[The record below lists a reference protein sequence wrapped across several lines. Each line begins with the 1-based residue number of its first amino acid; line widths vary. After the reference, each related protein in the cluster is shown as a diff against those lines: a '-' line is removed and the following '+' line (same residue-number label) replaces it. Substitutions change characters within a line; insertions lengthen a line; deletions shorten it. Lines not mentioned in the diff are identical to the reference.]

1 MVVVTMATK
10 RLTNKE
16 KKALLVRVS
25 PDVHSKLV
33 AIAAARRWSLQTLS
47 EFILEGYTERI
58 EAQAQ
63 AQAQGQQ
70 SAGK

>member
-1 MVVVTMATK
+1 MATK
-10 RLTNKE
+10 RLPNKE

-25 PDVHSKLV
+25 PEVHTKLV

-47 EFILEGYTERI
+47 EYVLEKYIEQV
-58 EAQAQ
+58 EAQAT
-63 AQAQGQQ
+63 QGQQ